1 VLTRD
6 AKALCGLRC
15 RRALRL
21 ASGDLLS
28 NDRFNIGGCT
38 SKVDCQFLEDCPL
51 GLVGSQPGDEIA
63 ILRICAELF
72 QFFSQVFHARL
83 LKEAEG
89 DECSLADTGE
99 KFNLS
104 ERREAD
110 LGRDPDMVSGPLT
123 PRNSV
128 HTSRTAR

>member
-1 VLTRD
+1 
-6 AKALCGLRC
+6 
-15 RRALRL
+15 
-21 ASGDLLS
+21 
-28 NDRFNIGGCT
+28 
-38 SKVDCQFLEDCPL
+38 
-51 GLVGSQPGDEIA
+51 
-63 ILRICAELF
+63 
-72 QFFSQVFHARL
+72 L